1 VTLVPFV
8 VDKWWTYCWGKQN
21 QIFGPARNQRLYAV
35 ESIGLEVLFVISN
48 GNEHERQNYGMHQSR
63 RGCFNLLTASFLNS
77 VMANRYTL
85 VFLQQ
90 LDI

>member
-1 VTLVPFV
+1 VTLVSFV

-48 GNEHERQNYGMHQSR
+48 GTEYNARTMECTQGDCAMLGNMQDLG
-63 RGCFNLLTASFLNS
+63 TAF
-77 VMANRYTL
+77 
-85 VFLQQ
+85 
-90 LDI
+90 